1 VTVVEEITKSEVP
14 ETALT
19 ALNHIENKIHC
30 VVILKKSIE
39 YKP

>member
-1 VTVVEEITKSEVP
+1 MTVVEEITKSEVP

-30 VVILKKSIE
+30 VIIFKNSNE